1 MAIGR
6 TQGVPN
12 LSPCTLH
19 SDNLREHASLA
30 GRPDVNPIMEK
41 KPNTIQNEPWCVC
54 DCVLSGY
61 NYFCCFCMPLPASL
75 SLCLSV
81 SSSTYLSISLSA
93 CLPAF
98 LPLFVFLWMS
108 ASISLSV
115 SLLDCICLSVFIIL
129 SARLSVCLCLSL
141 SLSLRMLEKNL
152 QQITKPVESFTL
164 GNV

>member
-1 MAIGR
+1 M
-6 TQGVPN
+6 PN

-30 GRPDVNPIMEK
+30 GRPDVNPIMGK
-41 KPNTIQNEPWCVC
+41 KNNTIQNEPWCVC

-115 SLLDCICLSVFIIL
+115 SLLDCICLSVCL
-129 SARLSVCLCLSL
+129 YHSVCTFVCLPLFVSK
-141 SLSLRMLEKNL
+141 SVSSYVGKNL